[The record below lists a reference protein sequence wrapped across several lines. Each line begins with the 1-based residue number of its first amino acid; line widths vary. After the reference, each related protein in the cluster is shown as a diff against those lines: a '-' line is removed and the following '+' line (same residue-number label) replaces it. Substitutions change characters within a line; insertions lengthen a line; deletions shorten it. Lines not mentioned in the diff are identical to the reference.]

1 MIFTEAHTKREKHCS
16 GYQLLTQG
24 HQKEQSKMYI
34 LKSNKGLLQSKESM
48 DYCHNK
54 GINI

>member
-1 MIFTEAHTKREKHCS
+1 MIFTEAHTKREKHCP

-24 HQKEQSKMYI
+24 HQKDHSKMYI
-34 LKSNKGLLQSKESM
+34 LKSNKGILQSKESM

-54 GINI
+54 DINI

>member
-1 MIFTEAHTKREKHCS
+1 MIFTEAHTKREKHCP

-24 HQKEQSKMYI
+24 HQKDHSKMYI
-34 LKSNKGLLQSKESM
+34 LKSNKGILQSKESL

-54 GINI
+54 DINI